1 MSNTASVRR
10 AVADLLPGPL
20 RRRAARYLR
29 APQRWAKRLFA
40 DAQAVRRYLESHQ
53 VHKLQIGAGTNAR
66 PGWLNGDIDPLG
78 AEVIYLDACRRFPFQ
93 DNTFS
98 YVFSEHMIEHV
109 PYQDGRNMLNE
120 CHRVMAP
127 GGRIRICTP
136 DLANF
141 LKLFR
146 SDRSPVEN
154 DYLTW
159 ATREFIPVADAVDPV
174 FVLNNYVRDWGHQF
188 IYDRP
193 TLARALEHAGFSDV
207 SYHEL
212 GESGDPHLRGLEYA
226 DRMPPGFLALESMV
240 LEAIKR

>member
-1 MSNTASVRR
+1 MATSRLRQTAG
-10 AVADLLPGPL
+10 LLPKPL
-20 RRRAARYLR
+20 RVRVRACVR
-29 APQRWAKRLFA
+29 APKRWTKRLFA
-40 DAQAVRRYLESHQ
+40 DRHTIRRYLGSHP
-53 VHKLQIGAGTNAR
+53 VRKLQVGAGSNAR
-66 PGWLNGDIDPLG
+66 PGWLNGDIEPLG
-78 AEVIYLDACRRFPFQ
+78 SGVIYLDACRRFPFP
-93 DNTFS
+93 DSTFN

-109 PYQDGRNMLNE
+109 SYADGRNMLSE
-120 CHRVMAP
+120 CYRVMVP

-146 SDRSPVEN
+146 VDRSRVE
-154 DYLTW
+154 DEYLAW
-159 ATREFIPVADAVDPV
+159 ATREFIPAADAVDPV

-188 IYDRP
+188 IYDRR

-212 GESGDPHLRGLEYA
+212 GESADRELRGLEYA

-240 LEAIKR
+240 LEAVKS